1 MTKLDQGL
9 TGKALTLS
17 WPQPDIALATMVRER
32 EMNTLSLELLVEL
45 DHALSAAVAGGARAL
60 IITGQGRAF
69 CAGAHLRYF
78 TEEDS
83 RIGGGTFAL
92 RDRYLERIAVLFDR
106 IETLPIPVIAAINGF
121 ALGGGCEL
129 SLACDFRLMADHAK
143 IGMPEVRI
151 GALAGAGGV
160 QKLHRLVGRGKA
172 LEWILLGSHVTAP
185 EALARGMLTSV
196 HAASDLMP
204 AALELAGRFRL
215 LGPRAVAQSKMA
227 VRMCGDAD
235 LNTARSIGL
244 EALSMLIGGPEWQE
258 GMAAF
263 MEKRLPRF
271 PPLQAASPDP
281 KAKSTGSG

>member
-9 TGKALTLS
+9 TGKALTLN

-45 DHALSAAVAGGARAL
+45 DRALSAAAAGGARAL

-235 LNTARSIGL
+235 LTTARNIGI
-244 EALSMLIGGPEWQE
+244 EALAMLIDGPEWRE
-258 GMAAF
+258 GMSAF
-263 MEKRLPRF
+263 MEKREPRF
-271 PPLQAASPDP
+271 PPLSPP
-281 KAKSTGSG
+281 KA